1 MVDAFAVLSEP
12 RRPWVDIEVLKV
24 RFREFSSPFHPDRL
38 NSATP
43 EAQAEASSRYAELN
57 SAYNQLR
64 EHRERLPLLL
74 QLESGQPPR
83 DIQRIPPGTMDLFVE
98 VGQACR
104 DCDAFLPRLKAAISP
119 MLKLQ
124 IMREGLEWTDRLQ
137 QLQAKVNET
146 QKAFETELRNMNPIW
161 ESAPAVGDPA
171 RAAAL
176 PLERMEQLYRGLS
189 YVARWTEQ
197 LQERILQLAI
207 G

>member
-1 MVDAFAVLSEP
+1 
-12 RRPWVDIEVLKV
+12 
-24 RFREFSSPFHPDRL
+24 
-38 NSATP
+38 
-43 EAQAEASSRYAELN
+43 
-57 SAYNQLR
+57 
-64 EHRERLPLLL
+64 
-74 QLESGQPPR
+74 
-83 DIQRIPPGTMDLFVE
+83 MDLFIE

-104 DCDAFLPRLKAAISP
+104 DCDAFLSRLKSATSP

-137 QLQAKVNET
+137 QLQGKVNET
-146 QKAFETELRNMNPIW
+146 QKAFETELRSMNPIW

-176 PLERMEQLYRGLS
+176 PLERLEQLYRGLS